1 MTTGRIVAL
10 VICLA
15 VWHTSAPAA
24 TLHVDQTRPD
34 AADTNDGSEGKPF
47 RTIGK
52 AAEVAQP
59 GDTVLIGQGVYREH
73 VWPAKGGTSPDKMIT
88 YQARPGA
95 RVVVKGSELWT
106 PDWMPA
112 ELEGVKAPI
121 WKTKLD
127 PALFEYDFPI
137 ENFNPF
143 VQSPLRIYSQTVED
157 YYSPVRPTEPGKP
170 LAVTRGAIFL
180 DGKPLKQITDPK
192 MFDYTSG
199 VFLVAADGEH
209 VLTRLPLDRVPQGV
223 EFEIVVREQCF
234 APRDLRIP
242 FIHLKDLH
250 FEHAANGNGVPQM
263 GMVSTSRG
271 RHWIFEDCSF
281 RWAGTCGLDV
291 GDMAWYHPPGRGD
304 DKDFSVGELDFTITV
319 RRCTISDNGTV
330 GLWCY
335 GGGRS
340 LLVEDCVIERNNRLG
355 RLTWEEAGIKCHGVQ
370 DCVFRNNLIKDNDS
384 YGLWLDGSWGNNR
397 ITQNLFIG
405 NMNCGVMLESIPLT
419 TVVDNNI
426 IAYTRP
432 FTFCT
437 MTQADGVYTHQASNM
452 IIAHNLSFGN
462 IGFGLRAVLLASN
475 LPAYPEGVARVSNN
489 RLLNNIVYANGRGA
503 ISLPMKQR
511 LSSDNVSSGNLIW
524 GATDAPLF
532 ELQRGVM
539 EPAKLV
545 SMIEEVLAQHNIPA
559 NQAPL
564 LDMWKAGKLGPEVGD
579 MRHNGPLVGLPVWRA
594 VLGLENDSV
603 VGPLPKF
610 HFYSDGRIVMQLDPM
625 SGFPTPERRAGLDEM
640 EPHGSKPEFYAKLG
654 DVKCERLD
662 FVKYDYFGHPRP
674 DDGPVAVGP
683 IQDLQQLA
691 GGEGET
697 IIELWPNASPARP
710 PGKAM
715 RVKIKPKPFRS
726 VEEEGKWVE

>member
-1 MTTGRIVAL
+1 MTAPRISIAVLLCL
-10 VICLA
+10 VCTHGIR
-15 VWHTSAPAA
+15 AA
-24 TLHVDQTRPD
+24 TLHVDQSHAGASD
-34 AADTNDGSEGKPF
+34 ANDGSEDKPF
-47 RTIGK
+47 KTIGK
-52 AAEVAQP
+52 AATIAEL
-59 GDTVLIGQGVYREH
+59 GDTVLISRGVYREH
-73 VWPAKGGTSPDKMIT
+73 VWPMQGGKSPDTIIT
-88 YQARPGA
+88 YQARDGH
-95 RVVVKGSELWT
+95 RVVIKGSELWQ
-106 PDWMPA
+106 PDLA
-112 ELEGVKAPI
+112 EAKLKDVAATV
-121 WKTKLD
+121 WQTKLD
-127 PALFEYDFPI
+127 PAMFEYDFPI

-143 VQSPLRIYSQTVED
+143 VQSPLHIYSQTVED
-157 YYSPVRPTEPGKP
+157 YYRPVRPTEPGKP

-199 VFLVAADGEH
+199 VFLVAADGQH
-209 VLTRLPLDRVPQGV
+209 VLMRLPLDRKPQDV

-242 FIHLKDLH
+242 FIHLKGLH

-291 GDMAWYHPPGRGD
+291 GDMAWYHPPGRGG
-304 DKDFSVGELDFTITV
+304 DKDFSAGELDFTIIV

-340 LLVEDCVIERNNRLG
+340 LLVEDCTVERNNRLG

-405 NMNCGVMLESIPLT
+405 NMNCGVMLESIALT

-432 FTFCT
+432 FTFYT
-437 MTQADGVYTHQASNM
+437 MTQADGVYAHQSSNM
-452 IIAHNLSFGN
+452 IMAHNLSFGN

-475 LPAYPEGVARVSNN
+475 LHVYPEGLARVSNN

-539 EPAKLV
+539 EPARLV
-545 SMIEEVLAQHNIPA
+545 SLIEESLSQHGISA
-559 NQAPL
+559 HQAPM
-564 LDMWKAGKLGPEVGD
+564 LDMWKAGQLGPEVGD
-579 MRHNGPLVGLPVWRA
+579 MRHNGPLVGLPVWQA
-594 VLGLENDSV
+594 TLGLDKESV
-603 VGPLPKF
+603 MGPLPKF
-610 HFYSDGRIVMQLDPM
+610 HFYSDGRIMMQLDPM
-625 SGFPTPERRAGLDEM
+625 IEFKTPERRAGLDEM
-640 EPHGSKPEFYAKLG
+640 EPHGSKPQLYAKLA
-654 DVKCERLD
+654 DVKCQRVD
-662 FVKYDYFGHPRP
+662 FIKYDYFGHLRP
-674 DDGPVAVGP
+674 DDQPVTVGP
-683 IQDLQQLA
+683 IHDLQQLA
-691 GGEGET
+691 GGKSET
-697 IIELWPNASPARP
+697 FIELWPNASPTRP
-710 PGKAM
+710 PGKDM
-715 RVKIKPKPFRS
+715 QIKIKPKPFRS
-726 VEEEGKWVE
+726 VKEEGKWVQ

>member
-1 MTTGRIVAL
+1 MAMLRIFACVVCVCAF
-10 VICLA
+10 
-15 VWHTSAPAA
+15 TSAQAA
-24 TLHVDQTRPD
+24 TLHVEQAHPD
-34 AADTNDGSEGKPF
+34 AADINDGSAGKPF
-47 RTIGK
+47 KTVNH
-52 AAEVAQP
+52 AAALAEP
-59 GDTVLIGQGVYREH
+59 GDTVVIGAGVYREH
-73 VWPAKGGTSPDKMIT
+73 VWPVRGGTAPDKIIT
-88 YQARPGA
+88 YQARAGE
-95 RVVVKGSELWT
+95 RVVIKGSELWQPT
-106 PDWMPA
+106 WAPA
-112 ELEGVKAPI
+112 QVEGVTAPV
-121 WKTKLD
+121 WRTKLD
-127 PALFEYDFPI
+127 PALFSYDFPI

-157 YYSPVRPTEPGKP
+157 YYAPVRPTEPGKP
-170 LAVTRGAIFL
+170 LAITRGAIFL

-209 VLTRLPLDRVPQGV
+209 VLARLPLDRAPQGV

-242 FIHLKDLH
+242 FIHLKGLS

-304 DKDFSVGELDFTITV
+304 DKDFSAGELDFTIIV
-319 RRCTISDNGTV
+319 QRCTISDNGTV

-340 LLVEDCVIERNNRLG
+340 LLVEDCVVERNNRLG

-370 DCVFRNNLIKDNDS
+370 DCVFRNNLIRDNDS

-405 NMNCGVMLESIPLT
+405 NMNCGVMLESIAVT

-432 FTFCT
+432 FTFYT
-437 MTQADGVYTHQASNM
+437 MTQADGVYTHGSSNM
-452 IIAHNLSFGN
+452 ILAHNLVFGN
-462 IGFGLRAVLLASN
+462 IGFGLRGVLLSGGN
-475 LPAYPEGVARVSNN
+475 CQPYPESVARVSNN

-524 GATDAPLF
+524 GATDAPQFDLS
-532 ELQRGVM
+532 RGVL
-539 EPAKLV
+539 EPARLV
-545 SMIEEVLAQHNIPA
+545 SLIEAVLKEQGISAH
-559 NQAPL
+559 QAPM
-564 LDMWKAGKLGPEVGD
+564 LDLWKAGKLGPEVGD
-579 MRHNGPLVGLPVWRA
+579 MRHNGPLVGLPVWQA
-594 VLGLENDSV
+594 VLGLDTDSV
-603 VGPLPKF
+603 VGALPKF
-610 HFYSDGRIVMQLDPM
+610 HVYRDGRIVMQLDPM

-654 DVKCERLD
+654 DVKCQRLD
-662 FVKYDYFGHPRP
+662 FAKHDYFGHVRP
-674 DDGPVAVGP
+674 DDAPVAVGP
-683 IQDLQQLA
+683 IHDLQQLA

-697 IIELWPNASPARP
+697 VIELWPNASAQRP
-710 PGKAM
+710 PGRDM
-715 RVKIKPKPFRS
+715 QIKIKPKPFRS
-726 VEEEGKWVE
+726 VKEEGKWVE